1 MASFVFETIV
11 ISVVWFVSKADQAV
25 EFPVVHFFCNDI
37 IRMSMEQIQDF
48 IHGTAMSA
56 DQIDKLLDKFISGSV
71 IMHIDSALLWNMETE
86 AVVLVGNLN
95 VSEFVCNRS
104 RKHFKTCLHLISS
117 VSSIEEVIQRRKRIV
132 QTDILPKKSKLRLLF
147 FDDVD

>member
-1 MASFVFETIV
+1 MVDDVASFVFETIV
-11 ISVVWFVSKADQAV
+11 ISVVWFVSKAEQSV

-86 AVVLVGNLN
+86 AVAL
-95 VSEFVCNRS
+95 
-104 RKHFKTCLHLISS
+104 
-117 VSSIEEVIQRRKRIV
+117 
-132 QTDILPKKSKLRLLF
+132 
-147 FDDVD
+147 